1 VEAKSLASLFQ
12 KHFPE
17 SGTPFLCRVP
27 GRINLLGEHLDYNG
41 LPVLPMAIDRA
52 ITIAFAGRA
61 TPEIHLRNADERF
74 PEVRFANG
82 ADLEPSPL
90 GDWDNYC
97 KAALE
102 GLNKRF
108 GVKKFPGMDVLVY
121 SDLPP
126 AAGLSSSSA
135 LVVAF
140 AMAYLAILDYTL
152 GKDINRLE
160 LAGVLANAEQF
171 VGTAGGGM
179 DQTVILNAAEGH
191 ATKINFIP
199 FQFEQIPLPE
209 KAAFIVC
216 DSMVESSK
224 TGNALAKYNAGPAA
238 CSLITNMLNTHFLR
252 AFGEDFSIDCI
263 GDLWLGSLCF
273 NRAEVEKLLAEVLP
287 NPYTTISELFIYL
300 RMDPAIVREYWL
312 DHIPVEPEGLPLQ
325 ARARHVFT
333 EYYRVEEARDALLS
347 GDLATFGRLMNES
360 HASCAEDYG
369 ISTPEMDDL
378 AHILREA
385 GCLGARLTGAGFGGA
400 VIGLAP
406 LARMAQVEKAV
417 KEKYYC
423 ERLGFAGEAPIFFA
437 RSSDGARYL
446 SQF

>member
-1 VEAKSLASLFQ
+1 MEAKSLASLFQ
-12 KHFPE
+12 QHFPE

-52 ITIAFAGRA
+52 ITIAFAGRP
-61 TPEIHLRNADERF
+61 TPEIHLINTDSRF
-74 PEVRFANG
+74 PEVRFNNG
-82 ADLEPSPL
+82 PDLEPSPM
-90 GDWDNYC
+90 GSWENYG

-108 GVKKFPGMDVLVY
+108 DVQKFTGMDILVH
-121 SDLPP
+121 SDLPIS
-126 AAGLSSSSA
+126 AGLSSSSA
-135 LVVAF
+135 LVVAV
-140 AMAYLAILDYTL
+140 ALAYLALLDYTL
-152 GKDINRLE
+152 GQDISRLE
-160 LAGVLANAEQF
+160 LAGLLANAEQF
-171 VGTAGGGM
+171 VGTVGGGM
-179 DQTVILNAAEGH
+179 DQTVILNAEAGS

-199 FQFEQIPLPE
+199 FQFEHIPLPD
-209 KAAFIVC
+209 KASFIVC

-224 TGNALAKYNAGPAA
+224 TGNALARYNAGPAV

-263 GDLWLGSLCF
+263 GDLWLGPLCF

-287 NPYTTISELFIYL
+287 NPHTTIADIFIYL

-312 DHIPVEPEGLPLQ
+312 DHISAEAEGLPLQ

-333 EYYRVEEARDALLS
+333 EYYRVEEARDALLG

-360 HASCAEDYG
+360 HASCAVDYG
-369 ISTPEMDDL
+369 ISTPDL
-378 AHILREA
+378 DALAQILRDA

-400 VIGLAP
+400 VIGLVPA
-406 LARMAQVEKAV
+406 AKAAHVENAV
-417 KEKYYC
+417 KQKYYRD
-423 ERLGFAGEAPIFFA
+423 RLGFTGEPPLFFA

-446 SQF
+446 S

>member
-1 VEAKSLASLFQ
+1 MDSKSVVALFQ
-12 KHFPE
+12 QKFPE
-17 SGTPFLCRVP
+17 SGAPFLCRVP

-52 ITIAFAGRA
+52 ITVAFAGSA
-61 TPEIHLRNADERF
+61 TSEVHLLNTDERF
-74 PEVRFANG
+74 PEVRFTNQ
-82 ADLEPSPL
+82 ADLEPSEA
-90 GDWDNYC
+90 GAWENYC

-108 GVKKFPGMDVLVY
+108 DVKKFQGMDVLVQ
-121 SDLPP
+121 SDLPSS
-126 AAGLSSSSA
+126 AGLSSSSA

-140 AMAYLAILDYTL
+140 AMAYLALLDRTL
-152 GKDINRLE
+152 GQDISRLE

-179 DQTVILNAAEGH
+179 DQTVILNAEAGH

-209 KAAFIVC
+209 DATFIVC

-224 TGNALAKYNAGPAA
+224 TGNAQARYNAGPAV

-252 AFGEDFSIDCI
+252 AFGEDFSIDCL
-263 GDLWLGSLCF
+263 GDLWLGPMCF
-273 NRAEVEKLLAEVLP
+273 NRAEAEKLLAEVLP
-287 NPYTTISELFIYL
+287 NPYTTISEIFIYL

-312 DHIPVEPEGLPLQ
+312 DHIPAEAEGLPLQ
-325 ARARHVFT
+325 ARARHVLT
-333 EYYRVEEARDALLS
+333 EYYRVEEARDALLT
-347 GDLATFGRLMNES
+347 GDLANFGRLMNES
-360 HASCAEDYG
+360 HKSCAVDYG

-378 AHILREA
+378 ARILRES

-400 VIGLAP
+400 VIGLVPTSRAK
-406 LARMAQVEKAV
+406 QVEMAV
-417 KEKYYC
+417 KKKYYGD
-423 ERLGFAGEAPIFFA
+423 RLGYTGEAPVFFA

-446 SQF
+446 S

>member
-1 VEAKSLASLFQ
+1 MDAKAIALLFQ

-52 ITIAFAGRA
+52 ITIAFAGRP
-61 TPEIHLRNADERF
+61 TPEVRLINADERF
-74 PEVRFANG
+74 PEVAFANG
-82 ADLEPSPL
+82 GTLEPSQA
-90 GDWDNYC
+90 GAWENYC

-108 GVKKFPGMDVLVY
+108 DVTKFPGMDVLVY
-121 SDLPP
+121 SDLPSS
-126 AAGLSSSSA
+126 AGLSSSSA
-135 LVVAF
+135 LVVGF
-140 AMAYLAILDYTL
+140 AMAYLAVLDYTL
-152 GKDINRLE
+152 GRDISRLE
-160 LAGVLANAEQF
+160 LAGVLANAEHF

-179 DQTVILNAAEGH
+179 DQTVILNAEAGH

-199 FQFEQIPLPE
+199 FQFEHIPLPE
-209 KAAFIVC
+209 NASFIVC

-224 TGNALAKYNAGPAA
+224 AGNALLKYNAGPAI
-238 CSLITNMLNTHFLR
+238 CSLITNLLNTHFLR

-263 GDLWLGSLCF
+263 GDLWLGPLCF

-287 NPYTTISELFIYL
+287 NSHMTVSEIFIYL

-325 ARARHVFT
+325 ARARHVFS
-333 EYYRVEEARDALLS
+333 EYYRVEEARDAL
-347 GDLATFGRLMNES
+347 T
-360 HASCAEDYG
+360 SCAKDYG

-378 AHILREA
+378 AQILRDA

-400 VIGLAP
+400 VIGLVP
-406 LARMAQVEKAV
+406 SAREAQVEKAV
-417 KEKYYC
+417 KKKYYE
-423 ERLGFAGEAPIFFA
+423 ERLGYSGEAPVFFA
-437 RSSDGARYL
+437 RSSGGACYL
-446 SQF
+446 S